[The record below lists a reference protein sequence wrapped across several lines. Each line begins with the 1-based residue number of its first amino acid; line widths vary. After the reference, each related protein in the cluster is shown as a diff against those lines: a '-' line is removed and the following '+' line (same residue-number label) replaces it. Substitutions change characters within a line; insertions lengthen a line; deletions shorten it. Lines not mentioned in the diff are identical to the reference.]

1 MKMKPT
7 ETIEYPIRLVW
18 NKISRLYNS
27 EAAKYGTTM
36 STGFILLNIDKTVG
50 TPSTKLG
57 PLLGLEPR
65 SLVRTL
71 SAMEEKGL
79 IVRKADENDK
89 RMVRIHLTPF
99 GIEKREV
106 SKATVVSLNKTIQK
120 KLDPKKLATFFD
132 VLNQINKELDNT
144 EFFTDLQTAEQLNT

>member
-1 MKMKPT
+1 MKPS
-7 ETIEYPIRLVW
+7 ETIEYPLRLVW
-18 NKISRLYNS
+18 NKISRLYNA

-36 STGFILLNIDKTVG
+36 ATGFILLNIDRNEG

-57 PLLGLEPR
+57 PMLGLEPR

-79 IVRKADENDK
+79 ICRKADSNDK

-99 GIEKREV
+99 GLEKREV
-106 SKATVVSLNKTIQK
+106 SKATVVSLNGLIQK
-120 KLDPKKLATFFD
+120 NIDPKKLKVFFE
-132 VLNQINKELDNT
+132 VLEQINSELDHSD
-144 EFFTDLQTAEQLNT
+144 FFTDLQTIEFHNK